1 MGSVLTL
8 ALLGLFLAVQPWS
21 VLAAILL
28 VTTHDGLRKELA
40 YVAGWVSV
48 LTALVIVTV
57 VAYPS
62 VSDSSSAGTSRAVV
76 DLAAGLA
83 FGGWLLNRWRHPK
96 DVGTASQPSWMGRL
110 DTMKPLAAFGLGAFL
125 PSYAVV
131 IAAISELLGTGFSQG
146 WLVLVA
152 VLWVLLASAGVASP
166 LAVLVSD
173 RENAPATYA
182 RWRGWIVAHSRAV
195 LYAVGGLVCVVL
207 VVKGIVGL
215 LD

>member
-28 VTTHDGLRKELA
+28 VTTGDGVTKERA
-40 YVAGWVSV
+40 YVAGWVAV
-48 LTALVIVTV
+48 LLGLAIVTV
-57 VAYPS
+57 VASPS
-62 VSDSSSAGTSRAVV
+62 VSDSSAATTNRAAVELISGVV
-76 DLAAGLA
+76 L
-83 FGGWLLNRWRHPK
+83 GGWLLHRWRHPQ

-110 DTMKPLAAFGLGAFL
+110 DTMKPFTAFGLGAFL

-195 LYAVGGLVCVVL
+195 LYAVGGLVCV
-207 VVKGIVGL
+207 
-215 LD
+215 